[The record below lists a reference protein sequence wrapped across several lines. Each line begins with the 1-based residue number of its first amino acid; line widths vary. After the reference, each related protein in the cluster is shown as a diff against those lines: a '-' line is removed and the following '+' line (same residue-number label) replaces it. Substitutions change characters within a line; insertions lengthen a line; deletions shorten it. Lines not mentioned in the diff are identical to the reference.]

1 MFWSVMALPW
11 FASFSMS
18 CVGSSGGGGWLV
30 FLGVQTYV
38 HASVALRGAKQDKQ
52 NALHQMGTGWQHWDQ
67 PSTLPSLLW
76 KSPDRCPSNRAL
88 PAVPVSGGK
97 LGSHEESSTAELPC
111 HDGVHDNNRGRRPL
125 GLHPR
130 LPLANARAPPKHST
144 DKFDKSRSSTA
155 FSSIPGTPGVC
166 THLLS
171 PIRAE
176 QTHHPSFR
184 LYVCVCLRRR
194 EPPAIDAGFWAE
206 HNNNLSTSRS
216 LLSVA
221 RRVRLSGNTTTT
233 TTGGVKSVW
242 LMTTGFG
249 VTGVD

>member
-1 MFWSVMALPW
+1 LSWRCFGLHRPACHALGL
-11 FASFSMS
+11 AAAAAGLFSLGYRRTYMHQRL
-18 CVGSSGGGGWLV
+18 SGGPSRINKMHCTRWAQAG
-30 FLGVQTYV
+30 
-38 HASVALRGAKQDKQ
+38 SI
-52 NALHQMGTGWQHWDQ
+52 GTN
-67 PSTLPSLLW
+67 PPLSPPLLW
-76 KSPDRCPSNRAL
+76 KSPGRCPSNRAL

-111 HDGVHDNNRGRRPL
+111 HDRVHDNNRGRRPV

-144 DKFDKSRSSTA
+144 DKLDKSRSSTA

-184 LYVCVCLRRR
+184 LYVCVCFRRR